1 MQLPYIAVEGIGNT
15 REEILQ
21 SLIETEMVL
30 WMLGYNKPDEYFNNS
45 QMLEYGYNNDKNKPR
60 SITHIVVNPKIKYL
74 GYFSHNGTG
83 KPQRFKSTELMSLIN
98 YVEQFKNK

>member
-1 MQLPYIAVEGIGNT
+1 MQLPYIAVEGIGKT

-30 WMLGYNKPDEYFNNS
+30 WMLGYRKPDENWNNLAITVFDVRYIICVDDEKSILYSNNNS
-45 QMLEYGYNNDKNKPR
+45 
-60 SITHIVVNPKIKYL
+60 SKYD
-74 GYFSHNGTG
+74 N
-83 KPQRFKSTELMSLIN
+83 QFKSTELMSLIN